1 MMHWFHRM
9 AGRTRR
15 LAKYAAGE
23 MTETE
28 HGRMRAR
35 LAACPV
41 CRQEVEAYRQLSAAL
56 RVSPRLTLTSGE
68 AAAFWPSVE
77 GRIRRGEGPAT
88 HPARPSLRELYW
100 DHPRLSLVSAAA
112 AIVLVLGLT
121 LGPMVGRGPDTH
133 GSNGAEVVS
142 VEAGENTS
150 VMLFQ
155 APGSTLKVIW
165 VFAAPS
171 S

>member
-1 MMHWFHRM
+1 
-9 AGRTRR
+9 
-15 LAKYAAGE
+15 
-23 MTETE
+23 
-28 HGRMRAR
+28 
-35 LAACPV
+35 
-41 CRQEVEAYRQLSAAL
+41 
-56 RVSPRLTLTSGE
+56 
-68 AAAFWPSVE
+68 VE
-77 GRIRRGEGPAT
+77 GRIRQGATLAT
-88 HPARPSLRELYW
+88 HPARPLFRELFW

-121 LGPMVGRGPDTH
+121 LGPKVGWRPNTH

-142 VEAGENTS
+142 IEAGENTS

-165 VFAAPS
+165 LFEAPS